1 MSLVYNSNKFQY
13 AVSQSLPFE
22 ELRRGFSFNAFNC
35 MKAYSYNGE
44 HYGYYGYDASG
55 ERTYKIGLDK
65 VEITTNQGEVF
76 VTGSYW
82 EANEMMFYPNGYMNM
97 NQDGQ
102 YTKHYYAG
110 ALRIASKIGRGTSGL
125 DLCND
130 AAIIDNTYPDYLED
144 RKNIQYEEMKE
155 ELTELVPG
163 SQDILDI
170 TPIPYP
176 NFCDIGGGG
185 QENDLF
191 FYHPDHLG
199 STGVITDNNAS
210 ITQGFL
216 YAPFGEL
223 IYEHDLLWQYD
234 RIPKYAFNAK
244 ELDEENGM
252 YYYSARYYAPPTFIS
267 RDPMMEVKP
276 WLSPYHYCSNSPL
289 NRVDPTGMLD
299 EDPSVHIDKYG
310 NVIAQ
315 YDDND
320 NGVYVHADGTTKE
333 QIDQQRAAN
342 HNTGGTGTKIGELG
356 KEIYSSYIMINKL
369 RKSAEIAKAQGIVQ
383 YFFLVKPNGF
393 WDLKNNTSTIWG
405 IAWRFD
411 ATNSRKTQFIY
422 GNYSM
427 NAADVGNYHAGYVGR
442 YTYFGFGMPYN
453 LLFEG
458 AGLAEMAK
466 SISKG
471 WFAKLLIQYP
481 SYYYSFSPFGDNIID
496 YEWNKKGMEDAD
508 KSKR

>member
-1 MSLVYNSNKFQY
+1 
-13 AVSQSLPFE
+13 
-22 ELRRGFSFNAFNC
+22 

-144 RKNIQYEEMKE
+144 RKNMQYEEMKE

-176 NFCDIGGGG
+176 DFCDIGGGG

-199 STGVITDNNAS
+199 STGLITDINAS

-223 IYEHDLLWQYD
+223 IYENDPLWQYD
-234 RIPKYAFNAK
+234 RIPKYTFNAK
-244 ELDEENGM
+244 ELDEENNM

-267 RDPMMEVKP
+267 RDPLFEKYP
-276 WLSPYHYCSNSPL
+276 SISPYTYTANNPL
-289 NRVDPTGMLD
+289 RFVDPTG
-299 EDPSVHIDKYG
+299 
-310 NVIAQ
+310 
-315 YDDND
+315 
-320 NGVYVHADGTTKE
+320 
-333 QIDQQRAAN
+333 
-342 HNTGGTGTKIGELG
+342 
-356 KEIYSSYIMINKL
+356 
-369 RKSAEIAKAQGIVQ
+369 
-383 YFFLVKPNGF
+383 
-393 WDLKNNTSTIWG
+393 
-405 IAWRFD
+405 
-411 ATNSRKTQFIY
+411 
-422 GNYSM
+422 
-427 NAADVGNYHAGYVGR
+427 
-442 YTYFGFGMPYN
+442 
-453 LLFEG
+453 
-458 AGLAEMAK
+458 K
-466 SISKG
+466 SISEFDESGNYLRTTKDN
-471 WFAKLLIQYP
+471 WFHNTFFGRTGRIVDGDGNVTQK
-481 SYYYSFSPFGDNIID
+481 FKFGDPKNDVNDLKSGKINRVQFVQESEIKSMLSKAGAFDKENKVANSDSRYD
-496 YEWNKKGMEDAD
+496 YINQEGKGGGKFDFAVTGIPNQYSDYNQSLFLVDGVAHNRFNFGNFLFGAAGKALGLTSFELRAGAHYNSVFNSSTNGYKPQLDSRDDQRSIRMGVRHANQHDY
-508 KSKR
+508 KNMHYRVTFGPLQRVY

>member
-1 MSLVYNSNKFQY
+1 MNLSNKDIYLQY
-13 AVSQSLPFE
+13 ALSQSLPFGE
-22 ELRRGFSFNAFNC
+22 VRRGSSFNAFNC

-144 RKNIQYEEMKE
+144 RKNMQYEEMKE

-176 NFCDIGGGG
+176 DFCDIGGGG

-199 STGVITDNNAS
+199 STG
-210 ITQGFL
+210 
-216 YAPFGEL
+216 
-223 IYEHDLLWQYD
+223 
-234 RIPKYAFNAK
+234 
-244 ELDEENGM
+244 
-252 YYYSARYYAPPTFIS
+252 
-267 RDPMMEVKP
+267 
-276 WLSPYHYCSNSPL
+276 
-289 NRVDPTGMLD
+289 
-299 EDPSVHIDKYG
+299 
-310 NVIAQ
+310 
-315 YDDND
+315 
-320 NGVYVHADGTTKE
+320 
-333 QIDQQRAAN
+333 
-342 HNTGGTGTKIGELG
+342 
-356 KEIYSSYIMINKL
+356 
-369 RKSAEIAKAQGIVQ
+369 
-383 YFFLVKPNGF
+383 
-393 WDLKNNTSTIWG
+393 
-405 IAWRFD
+405 
-411 ATNSRKTQFIY
+411 
-422 GNYSM
+422 
-427 NAADVGNYHAGYVGR
+427 
-442 YTYFGFGMPYN
+442 
-453 LLFEG
+453 
-458 AGLAEMAK
+458 
-466 SISKG
+466 
-471 WFAKLLIQYP
+471 
-481 SYYYSFSPFGDNIID
+481 
-496 YEWNKKGMEDAD
+496 
-508 KSKR
+508 